1 MALLDD
7 SIMQGG
13 TPMHHRIDTILK
25 RLRQDVAR
33 HLSPDSILSA
43 SRTAGHPWRKCTL
56 NPAAIVHW
64 FVIQVLHGNTSLEH
78 VARLGGGLFTA
89 AAYCLARALLPLAV
103 FQIVLHD
110 LIKALIPE
118 TQAEG
123 RWRGHRTFLVDGSA
137 FSMPDTPELQKQFGQ
152 PGAQRPGCGFPVAKI
167 LALFHAG
174 TGVLLK
180 VMVTPLRAHEMASVG
195 GIHPAL
201 EPGDVLIGDRG
212 FCSFAHLAI
221 LVRGGVEAVFRM
233 HQRQIVDFT
242 PNRPHARPGERR
254 AAKGLP
260 RSRWLRSLGVL
271 DQVVE
276 WFKPADR
283 PEWMTAEQYEALPET
298 LTVRE
303 LRYEVGRPGFR
314 TRTVT
319 LVTTLLDAEVYP
331 LDALAEVYAA
341 RWRVELNL
349 RHLKTTMKMDVL
361 KCKTVAGVLKEL
373 TVYAIVYNLVRV
385 VMVEAA
391 RRQGVD
397 VERISF
403 VDALRW
409 LAQAKPGDEL
419 PKLVVNPDR
428 PGRVEPR
435 VRKRRPKQYPWMR
448 KPRSELRNSLMCQR
462 VNA

>member
-1 MALLDD
+1 
-7 SIMQGG
+7 
-13 TPMHHRIDTILK
+13 MHHQIDTILK
-25 RLRQDVAR
+25 QLRQDVAQR
-33 HLSPDSILSA
+33 LDPESIQSA
-43 SRTAGHPWRKCTL
+43 CREAGSRWRQCVL
-56 NPAAIVHW
+56 NPVAIVHW

-78 VARLGGGLFTA
+78 VARLGGGLFTGS
-89 AAYCLARALLPLAV
+89 AYCLARGLLPLAV
-103 FQIVLHD
+103 FEFVLRNLVKSLVPITD
-110 LIKALIPE
+110 
-118 TQAEG
+118 AEG
-123 RWRGHRTFLVDGSA
+123 LWRGHRSVLFDGSA

-152 PGAQRPGCGFPVAKI
+152 PGAQKPGCGFPVAKI

-174 TGVLLK
+174 TGVLLQ
-180 VMVTPLRAHEMASVG
+180 VMATPLRSHEMASVG

-201 EPGDVLIGDRG
+201 KPNDVAVGDRA
-212 FCSFAHLAI
+212 FCSFAHLAM
-221 LVRGGVEAVFRM
+221 LARDRVYAVFRM

-242 PNRPHARPGERR
+242 PNRPHARPGDKRG
-254 AAKGLP
+254 AKGLP
-260 RSRWLRSLGVL
+260 RSRWLWSLGVL

-276 WFKPADR
+276 WFKPEDR
-283 PEWMTAEQYEALPET
+283 PEWMTAEQYATLPET
-298 LTVRE
+298 LIVRE
-303 LRYEVGRPGFR
+303 LCYQLGRPGFR

-331 LDALAEVYAA
+331 FEALAELYGM

-361 KCKTVAGVLKEL
+361 KCKTVDGVLKEL
-373 TVYAIVYNLVRV
+373 TVYAIVYNLVRLA
-385 VMVEAA
+385 MVEAA

-409 LAQAKPGDEL
+409 LVEARPGDEL
-419 PKLVVNPDR
+419 PKLIVNPER

-435 VRKRRPKQYPWMR
+435 VRKRRPKQYPLMT
-448 KPRSELRNSLMCQR
+448 KPRSELRNHLMKQG

>member
-1 MALLDD
+1 
-7 SIMQGG
+7 
-13 TPMHHRIDTILK
+13 MHHRIDTILK

-33 HLSPDSILSA
+33 RLDGESIRSA
-43 SRTAGHPWRKCTL
+43 CHEAGHTWRHCAL
-56 NPAAIVHW
+56 NPVAIVHW
-64 FVIQVLHGNTSLEH
+64 FVTQVLHGNTSLEH
-78 VARLGGGLFTA
+78 VARLGGGRFTGS
-89 AAYCLARALLPLAV
+89 AYCLARALLPLAV
-103 FQIVLHD
+103 FQTVLYG
-110 LIKALIPE
+110 LVKSLIPDTE
-118 TQAEG
+118 AEG
-123 RWRGHRTFLVDGSA
+123 LWRGHRTFLVDGSA
-137 FSMPDTPELQKQFGQ
+137 FSMPDTPELQEQFGQ
-152 PGAQRPGCGFPVAKI
+152 PAAQAPGCGFPVAKI

-180 VMVTPLRAHEMASVG
+180 VMVAPLRSHEMASVS

-201 EPGDVLIGDRG
+201 GPGDVLVGDRG

-221 LVRGGVEAVFRM
+221 LTRDGVQAVFRM

-242 PNRPHARPGERR
+242 PNRPHALPGAKRG
-254 AAKGLP
+254 AKGLP
-260 RSRWLRSLGVL
+260 RSRWLRGLGVL
-271 DQVVE
+271 DQAVE
-276 WFKPADR
+276 WFKPEGR
-283 PEWMTAEQYEALPET
+283 PEWMTAEQYAALPEA

-319 LVTTLLDAEVYP
+319 LVTTLLDTEVYP
-331 LDALAEVYAA
+331 LDALAELYAA

-349 RHLKTTMKMDVL
+349 RHLKITMKLDVL
-361 KCKTVAGVLKEL
+361 KCKTVDGVLKEL

-397 VERISF
+397 PERVSF

-409 LAQAKPGDEL
+409 LAQARRGDEL
-419 PKLVVNPDR
+419 PELVVNPER
-428 PGRVEPR
+428 TGRYEPR
-435 VRKRRPKQYPWMR
+435 VRKRRPKQYPLMTQ
-448 KPRSELRNSLMCQR
+448 PRSVLRKGLLASG